1 MEYRLLRLPSSLRRE
16 LKKPFGRVLG
26 DIRELDDES
35 DILVCVGDR
44 VSADALEAGLKPKI
58 IVYDCRIKRES
69 IELPSSIKNHKAEL
83 VEVKNPPG
91 SLTPEAFNAL
101 GRALDSGLEYKIF
114 VDGEEDLVALAAIK
128 LAPLGSLVV
137 YGQPGEGLVAVE
149 VDGVMKE
156 KVDKIMEQMV

>member
-26 DIRELDDES
+26 DIRELDIGL

-44 VSADALEAGLKPKI
+44 VSDDVLEAGLKPRI
-58 IVYDCRIKRES
+58 IVYDCRIKRER

-83 VEVKNPPG
+83 VKVKNPPG
-91 SLTPEAFNAL
+91 SLTPEVFNVLERAL
-101 GRALDSGLEYKIF
+101 GSGLEYKIF

-128 LAPLGSLVV
+128 LAPLGSFVV

-149 VDGVMKE
+149 VDGVMKD

>member
-26 DIRELDDES
+26 DVRELDAES
-35 DILVCVGDR
+35 DIIICVGDR
-44 VSADALEAGLKPKI
+44 VSVDVLEAGLKPRV

-69 IELPSSIKNHKAEL
+69 IELPSSIKKHKAKL

-101 GRALDSGLEYKIF
+101 ERALDSGLEYKIF

-156 KVDKIMEQMV
+156 KVNKIMEQMV